1 MFGIQTL
8 ITSGLSTLFTYIG
21 IGTAI
26 ILVGY
31 AIYRYFQY
39 SRHKNQTNDFQ
50 ALQNRRA
57 QQVHQVRTYDA
68 TTTAALQQKT
78 DEILDG
84 IRCEQE
90 QFGELIKDFARK
102 LDAIKAV
109 GEDLDQTNQR
119 LGDNIITPLQTLLAT
134 MRQQYDAMSQ
144 KIFALAETLTTTSG
158 IIIERERELASIVEN
173 LKEIK
178 SSAEVGMTQLN
189 SGLDTIVQIKNEL
202 ARKTKRI
209 QTLEKTNETLTQSL
223 ATLNQ
228 KVQKLL
234 EANASKQR
242 LIDLLS
248 VSENI
253 PLNLQQNRR
262 ATLSPNH
269 RYSNTLFREGKVQV
283 LHSSP
288 SGSARY
294 SPYAPQS
301 NATRPSPYSS
311 KKI

>member
-21 IGTAI
+21 IGTGI

-39 SRHKNQTNDFQ
+39 SHHKNQTNDFQ
-50 ALQNRRA
+50 ALQNRRT

-178 SSAEVGMTQLN
+178 STAEVGMTQLN

-234 EANASKQR
+234 DANASKQR

-253 PLNLQQNRR
+253 PPNLQQHRR

-269 RYSNTLFREGKVQV
+269 RYSNTLFREEKVQV
-283 LHSSP
+283 LHRSPISST
-288 SGSARY
+288 RY

-301 NATRPSPYSS
+301 KVTRPSPYSS
-311 KKI
+311 K